1 MATDPVVRRLLAP
14 PRRPAGRKL
23 AMRRSAT
30 LRESLLLAFARTIRY
45 ARAVARRAAAEPVES
60 VHEYRKSVRRVRAVV
75 SLLRPALGKKTAR
88 GFSRELRRAFAE
100 TGALR
105 DADVLLA
112 SLRLVPPG
120 NDPERAEIESLL
132 ERESGGEDGDE
143 ARRALE
149 KGSEILQ
156 PLPAALRVVLPETF
170 SMEDLDRGLTRSV
183 RRVRATLERAIE
195 TRADADFHEWR
206 KRVKEL
212 RYQVEMLASSG
223 SPALRRRE
231 KKLSALAEDLGET
244 TDLILLEA
252 ALQAR
257 IARGEIPD
265 APALTAAI
273 HSAVAERSRELL
285 LRGREMFAPPP
296 GDFAREVLAER
307 G

>member
-120 NDPERAEIESLL
+120 NDPERAEIESAL
-132 ERESGGEDGDE
+132 ERESREDGDE
-143 ARRALE
+143 ARRALG

>member
-14 PRRPAGRKL
+14 PKRPAGRKL

-30 LRESLLLAFARTIRY
+30 LRESVLVAFARTIRY
-45 ARAVARRAAAEPVES
+45 ARAVARRAQEEPEES
-60 VHEYRKSVRRVRAVV
+60 VHEYRKSVRRARAVV
-75 SLLRPALGKKTAR
+75 SLLQPAIGRKTAR

-112 SLRLVPPG
+112 SLRLVPG
-120 NDPERAEIESLL
+120 DGDHERAEIESAL
-132 ERESGGEDGDE
+132 EREGRGDGDE
-143 ARRALE
+143 AARALE
-149 KGSEILQ
+149 KGSEILK

-170 SMEDLDRGLTRSV
+170 SMEDLDRGLSRSA
-183 RRVRATLERAIE
+183 RRVHATLERATE
-195 TRADADFHEWR
+195 TRTDADFHEWR

-212 RYQVEMLASSG
+212 RYQVEMLAASG

-231 KKLSALAEDLGET
+231 KRLSALAEDLGET

-252 ALQAR
+252 ALQER
-257 IARGEIPD
+257 IARGEIAD
-265 APALTAAI
+265 APGLTGTI
-273 HSAVAERSRELL
+273 HSTIAERSRELL
-285 LRGREMFAPPP
+285 ATGGEMFAGPP
-296 GDFAREVLAER
+296 GDFARVVLAER

>member
-30 LRESLLLAFARTIRY
+30 LSESVLLAFARTLRY
-45 ARAVARRAAAEPVES
+45 ARAVARRASDEPEES
-60 VHEYRKSVRRVRAVV
+60 VHEYRKSVRRARAVV

-88 GFSRELRRAFAE
+88 AFERELRRAFAE

-120 NDPERAEIESLL
+120 NDPEREEIEAVL
-132 ERESGGEDGDE
+132 ERESRGGGED
-143 ARRALE
+143 AARALE
-149 KGSEILQ
+149 KGTEILK
-156 PLPAALRVVLPETF
+156 PLPQALRVVLPETF
-170 SMEDLDRGLTRSV
+170 SMEDLDRGLSRSA
-183 RRVRATLERAIE
+183 RRVQATLDQALR
-195 TRADADFHEWR
+195 TRTDIDFHQWR

-223 SPALRRRE
+223 SPALRKRE
-231 KKLSALAEDLGET
+231 KRLSALAEDLGET

-265 APALTAAI
+265 APGLTGTI
-273 HSAVAERSRELL
+273 HSTIAERSQQLL
-285 LRGREMFAPPP
+285 LRGKEMFTPSP

>member
-1 MATDPVVRRLLAP
+1 MPTDPVARRLLAP

-30 LRESLLLAFARTIRY
+30 LRESVLLAFARTVRY
-45 ARAVARRAAAEPVES
+45 ARAVARRAGLEPEES
-60 VHEYRKSVRRVRAVV
+60 VHEYRKSVRRARAVI
-75 SLLRPALGKKTAR
+75 SLLRPALGPRTAR
-88 GFSRELRRAFAE
+88 SFERELRRAFAE

-112 SLRLVPPG
+112 ALRLVPPG
-120 NDPERAEIESLL
+120 EHPERAEIEAAL
-132 ERESGGEDGDE
+132 ERESGDDGAE

-149 KGSEILQ
+149 KGSEILK
-156 PLPAALRVVLPETF
+156 PLPAALRIVLAETF
-170 SMEDLDRGLTRSV
+170 SMDDLARGLARSA
-183 RRVRATLERAIE
+183 RRVQATLGRAVE
-195 TRADADFHEWR
+195 TRTDADFHEWR

-231 KKLSALAEDLGET
+231 KRLSALAEDLGET

-252 ALQAR
+252 ALQSR
-257 IARGEIPD
+257 VARGEIPD
-265 APALTAAI
+265 APGLTGTI
-273 HSAVAERSRELL
+273 HSTIAERSRELL
-285 LRGREMFAPPP
+285 ARGGEMFARSP

>member
-45 ARAVARRAAAEPVES
+45 ARAVARRAAAEPEES

-75 SLLRPALGKKTAR
+75 SLLRPALGPKTAQ
-88 GFSRELRRAFAE
+88 GFAHELRRAFAE

-105 DADVLLA
+105 DANVLLA
-112 SLRLVPPG
+112 SLRLVPAG
-120 NDPERAEIESLL
+120 NDPERAEIESAL
-132 ERESGGEDGDE
+132 ERESREDGDE

-149 KGSEILQ
+149 KGSEILK

-170 SMEDLDRGLTRSV
+170 SMDDLDRGLTRSA
-183 RRVRATLERAIE
+183 RRVQATLERAIE
-195 TRADADFHEWR
+195 TRTDADFHEWR

-265 APALTAAI
+265 APGLTGAI
-273 HSAVAERSRELL
+273 HSTIAERSRELL
-285 LRGREMFAPPP
+285 ARGREMFAPSP

>member
-30 LRESLLLAFARTIRY
+30 LRESVLLAFTRTLRY
-45 ARAVARRAAAEPVES
+45 ARAVARRAPQEPEES
-60 VHEYRKSVRRVRAVV
+60 VHEYRKSVRRARAVV
-75 SLLRPALGKKTAR
+75 SLLRPALGRKTAAA
-88 GFSRELRRAFAE
+88 FSRELRRAFAE
-100 TGALR
+100 TGSLR

-120 NDPERAEIESLL
+120 NDPERKEIESAL
-132 ERESGGEDGDE
+132 ERESRGGGE
-143 ARRALE
+143 AAVRALE
-149 KGSEILQ
+149 KGSEILK
-156 PLPAALRVVLPETF
+156 PLPQALRVVLPDTF
-170 SMEDLDRGLTRSV
+170 SMEDLDRGLSRSA
-183 RRVRATLERAIE
+183 RRVHATLERALE
-195 TRADADFHEWR
+195 TRTDADFHEWR

-223 SPALRRRE
+223 SPALRKRE

-252 ALQAR
+252 ALHAR

-265 APALTAAI
+265 APGLTGSI
-273 HSAVAERSRELL
+273 HSTIAERSGELL
-285 LRGREMFAPPP
+285 ARGREMFASSP